1 MKGSNTKIF
10 QKLEQVFAELRH
22 HRQPKN
28 TMTSCM
34 QASAN
39 GSRRIFVLQKRN
51 LRTVASSRSVR
62 APTDTPR
69 RFSILQAP
77 SLPAGS
83 AETRLTAYCQHY
95 KLTANTTM
103 QTLGQ
108 KIRELREAKDISL
121 REFAKKLGDL
131 SASFV
136 SDVELG
142 RRFPSDKVFAKMA
155 HALGVTVDELKKHDT
170 RPPLDELK
178 RMAASD
184 PTFGFALRS
193 VIEKKVSAD
202 DLMNLAKKSDQKKK

>member
-1 MKGSNTKIF
+1 
-10 QKLEQVFAELRH
+10 
-22 HRQPKN
+22 
-28 TMTSCM
+28 
-34 QASAN
+34 
-39 GSRRIFVLQKRN
+39 
-51 LRTVASSRSVR
+51 
-62 APTDTPR
+62 
-69 RFSILQAP
+69 
-77 SLPAGS
+77 
-83 AETRLTAYCQHY
+83 
-95 KLTANTTM
+95 M

-202 DLMNLAKKSDQKKK
+202 DLMNLAKKSEQKKK